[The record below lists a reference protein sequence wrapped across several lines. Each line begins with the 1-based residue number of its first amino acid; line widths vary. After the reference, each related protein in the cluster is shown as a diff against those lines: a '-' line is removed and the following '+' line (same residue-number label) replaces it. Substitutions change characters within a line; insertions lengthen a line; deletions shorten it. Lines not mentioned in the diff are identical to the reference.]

1 MTLELRV
8 AQESDRPHIVEWLLQ
23 PGVLKWFP
31 LHDLREVEDAAR
43 ISLSYAAQGAA
54 LTAVKEGRPVGFANL
69 YLQLFEKLKHQALF
83 MVIVDERERGQ
94 GVGRALIESLERLG
108 REQFQLELLHLEVYD
123 GNPAV
128 RLYQRMGFKRYGY
141 HPRFLKDEH
150 GYLGKLLL
158 QKKLR

>member
-1 MTLELRV
+1 MTLVLRASV
-8 AQESDRPHIVEWLLQ
+8 EADRPHIVEWLMQ

-31 LHDLREVEDAAR
+31 LCDLREVEDAVR

-54 LTAVKEGRPVGFANL
+54 VTAVKEGRPVGFANL
-69 YLQLFEKLKHQALF
+69 YLQLFEKLKTQALF

-94 GVGRALIESLERLG
+94 GVGRALIEHLERLG
-108 REQFQLELLHLEVYD
+108 ADRFGLTLLHLEVYD

-128 RLYQRMGFKRYGY
+128 RLYERLGFKRYGY
-141 HPRFLKDEH
+141 HPRFLKDEG

-158 QKKLR
+158 QKKIR